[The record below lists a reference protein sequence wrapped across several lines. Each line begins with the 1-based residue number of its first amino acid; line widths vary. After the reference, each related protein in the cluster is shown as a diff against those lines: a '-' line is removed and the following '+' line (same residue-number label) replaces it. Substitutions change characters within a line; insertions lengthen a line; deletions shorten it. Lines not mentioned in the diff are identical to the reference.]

1 MTLETLM
8 EKYKTEARG
17 NIFHE
22 QNDAQGCIVD
32 TPGPT
37 LIKDQRPMGTLQT
50 PWDFMIT
57 TTMMS
62 VIIF

>member
-1 MTLETLM
+1 M

-22 QNDAQGCIVD
+22 HNDAQACVVY
-32 TPGPT
+32 TPGPK
-37 LIKDQRPMGTLQT
+37 LIKDQRPMRTLQT

-57 TTMMS
+57 NYMMLS
-62 VIIF
+62 VIIFNLEQ